1 LIEDLN
7 FLDFVFVEF
16 DFGFKMGIFFSE
28 LFHFLDD
35 FLNFDSVLFGGNLIV
50 DFFDL
55 FLNVFDLFIDFFV
68 RVFLILEFLF
78 ELELCVKEFL
88 IELDA

>member
-1 LIEDLN
+1 ML
-7 FLDFVFVEF
+7 VEF

-35 FLNFDSVLFGGNLIV
+35 FLNFNSVLFCGNLIV

-55 FLNVFDLFIDFFV
+55 FLNFLDLFVDFFV
-68 RVFLILEFLF
+68 IVFLDLEFFF
-78 ELELCVKEFL
+78 ELELCVKELL
-88 IELDA
+88 IEFDA

>member
-1 LIEDLN
+1 ML
-7 FLDFVFVEF
+7 VEF

-68 RVFLILEFLF
+68 IVFLNLEFFF
-78 ELELCVKEFL
+78 EL
-88 IELDA
+88 